1 MEKALI
7 SQIVG
12 KREIC
17 FVYFMFLVYIFKVL
31 SRTLGLK
38 KTDSSRILNTTCLW
52 SLLFWSNAFY
62 YFTKFDSLNQNVN
75 IALLE
80 PSMFEFIYWLRV
92 NYSRKHL
99 YRDVFF
105 LEVFDKTLEALTFFC
120 FFFEI
125 TMYVKMYEK
134 VLPTPGVEPGPSG

>member
-1 MEKALI
+1 
-7 SQIVG
+7 
-12 KREIC
+12 
-17 FVYFMFLVYIFKVL
+17 
-31 SRTLGLK
+31 
-38 KTDSSRILNTTCLW
+38 
-52 SLLFWSNAFY
+52 
-62 YFTKFDSLNQNVN
+62 
-75 IALLE
+75 
-80 PSMFEFIYWLRV
+80 MFEFIYWLRV

>member
-1 MEKALI
+1 
-7 SQIVG
+7 
-12 KREIC
+12 
-17 FVYFMFLVYIFKVL
+17 
-31 SRTLGLK
+31 
-38 KTDSSRILNTTCLW
+38 
-52 SLLFWSNAFY
+52 
-62 YFTKFDSLNQNVN
+62 
-75 IALLE
+75 
-80 PSMFEFIYWLRV
+80 MFEFIYWLRV

-134 VLPTPGVEPGPSG
+134 YFPRRELNPGLLGESQIS